1 MVPDDEDDDDMPI
14 GTSMRRSFSDSHL
27 ETLKE
32 VPVGADEESGSRTEG
47 TNITYPFQQVCVYMT
62 YHMTISIKESF
73 MRGHSIQATGATGL
87 VHCTGHAGRLRAIGS
102 PR

>member
-32 VPVGADEESGSRTEG
+32 VPVERTKKV
-47 TNITYPFQQVCVYMT
+47 Q
-62 YHMTISIKESF
+62 
-73 MRGHSIQATGATGL
+73 
-87 VHCTGHAGRLRAIGS
+87 
-102 PR
+102 